1 MKPYLFIASSLLCL
15 KTFGQSSAEIALK
28 IIPGS
33 FNPQY
38 QEQVEYKAYL
48 YNRSKMPVKIV
59 NPNYSEPAWRLYKD
73 EWLVLDATGKKVNP
87 RDFLDGA
94 SSPFGEKDVT
104 VIKPGDSLY
113 VRYFRFKFDTPGK
126 FTVKY
131 VLDHNPAYSSYY
143 KDKKPASSL
152 TVFRAESNVLLYDIK
167 KQDVAQIKASRLL
180 SYDEL
185 IKEKNYT
192 SIADA
197 FANAEKVYKLKVA
210 DIKQEDF
217 NNICR
222 LKNLRILEISG
233 AQIDSFPA
241 GFKDLRLLSLTLG
254 IQRDY
259 EKILVIPKSIGNM
272 SELTSFSI
280 DGGHNIL
287 FPEEFGNLRELTSFV
302 TISCNFEH
310 LPASFGNLKKINF
323 FIIRYNEKLA
333 DLPADMIELAN
344 LNSFELNYCTLVT
357 KFPAIF
363 HAASMSSLSI
373 SKTGISAIPAD
384 IAGLKGLNY
393 LVMDDNKLTS
403 LPPQLLELPALK
415 LLNVRGNA
423 IGSDDTVKTLQKK
436 MGKSF
441 FK

>member
-1 MKPYLFIASSLLCL
+1 MKQFLYIASTLLCL
-15 KTFGQSSAEIALK
+15 KSFGQSPTQLTLK

-33 FNPQY
+33 FNPLY

-48 YNRSKMPVKIV
+48 YNRSKAPVNIV

-73 EWLVLDATGKKVNP
+73 EWIVQDATGKKVNP
-87 RDFLDGA
+87 ADFMDGA
-94 SSPFGEKDVT
+94 SSPFREKDVT

-113 VRYFRFKFDTPGK
+113 VRYFRFKFDNPGK

-143 KDKKPASSL
+143 RDKKPASSL
-152 TVFRAESNVLLYDIK
+152 TVFRAESNVLVFNIK
-167 KQDVAQIKASRLL
+167 KQEVAEVKASKLL

-192 SIADA
+192 SVADA

-210 DIKQEDF
+210 GIKQEDF

-222 LKNLRILEISG
+222 LKNLRILEVSG
-233 AQIDSFPA
+233 AAIDSFPA
-241 GFKDLRLLSLTLG
+241 GFKDLKLLSLTLG
-254 IQRDY
+254 LQRDY
-259 EKILVIPKSIGNM
+259 ERVMVIPKSIGNM
-272 SELTSFSI
+272 SELTYFFI
-280 DGGHNIL
+280 DGGHNII
-287 FPEEFGNLRELTSFV
+287 FPEEFGNLHELTSFA
-302 TISCNFEH
+302 TISCSYAQ
-310 LPASFGNLKKINF
+310 LPASFGHLKKVNSF
-323 FIIRYNEKLA
+323 TIRYNEKLA
-333 DLPADMIELAN
+333 DLPPGMTELAD
-344 LNSFELNYCTLVT
+344 LRSFELNYCNLVT

-363 HAASMSSLSI
+363 RAADLSSLAI
-373 SKTGISAIPAD
+373 TKTGISAIPAD
-384 IAGLKGLNY
+384 IANLKGLNY

-415 LLNVRGNA
+415 LLNVRGNV
-423 IGSDDTVKTLQKK
+423 ITNDDTVKNLQKK